1 MPISLYDLLRK
12 LLLRLLL
19 RICLIQYC
27 KCYTMLINGAREAHR
42 TVQLKGY
49 QAFAWAHYYRRI
61 SKYNESWM
69 TTNTESAPMK
79 KIEKPAEGE
88 YAPYTIMYIGLL
100 PDDGLVLKHLK
111 DNLKA
116 TTDFI
121 YSLPEEKLA
130 YRYAEGKWTIKELLV
145 HLVDDERIYAYRA
158 LRFAR
163 NDKTELPGFEQD
175 DYARYS
181 GANERD
187 IKEIMKE
194 FATVREATISLF
206 EGFDSEALM
215 RAGMADG
222 KVMSVRAAAY
232 HIAGHELRHINIIK
246 ERYL

>member
-1 MPISLYDLLRK
+1 
-12 LLLRLLL
+12 
-19 RICLIQYC
+19 
-27 KCYTMLINGAREAHR
+27 
-42 TVQLKGY
+42 
-49 QAFAWAHYYRRI
+49 
-61 SKYNESWM
+61 
-69 TTNTESAPMK
+69 MK
-79 KIEKPAEGE
+79 KIEKPLEGE

-121 YSLPEEKLA
+121 FSLPEEKLTH
-130 YRYAEGKWTIKELLV
+130 RYAEGKWTIKELLV
-145 HLVDDERIYAYRA
+145 HLIDDERIYAYRA

-187 IKEIMKE
+187 IKEIMWE